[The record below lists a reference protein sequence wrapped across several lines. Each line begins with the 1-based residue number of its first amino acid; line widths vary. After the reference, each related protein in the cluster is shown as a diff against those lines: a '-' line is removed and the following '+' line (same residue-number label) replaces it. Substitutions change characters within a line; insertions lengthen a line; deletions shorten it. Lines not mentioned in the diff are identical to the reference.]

1 MRSRHSPC
9 VALGAAGLMV
19 LVSALPAFA
28 GNWGEN
34 WGEMTWGEL
43 IAAVPLTGRLG
54 FFALVFGLLCVVLW
68 TFRKRAGTGALLLFW
83 IGSSPYLAD
92 AQVTVPNTFTDGTPA
107 LASEVNENFETLAAA
122 LSFPDCATVDDVVCN
137 PVLSC
142 PTCPTCPAIP
152 ACDTLGSYGTLA
164 KYKDL
169 RRMAE
174 VNEKCLIGAGGEYS
188 DFQYIQSLLDELRT
202 DDANLAD
209 GFTLSPAEIFSY
221 LRVVLYNR
229 RSKFNPLWNN
239 LVVAGFTGGKPFLG
253 TVDLIGTAF
262 EDDLIAT
269 GFGAHLALPLMR
281 KALDET
287 PAHLMEEGVARALL
301 EDCLRVLFYRDCR
314 ALNRVQVRARPPR
327 R

>member
-1 MRSRHSPC
+1 MLGPLCSAGSAP
-9 VALGAAGLMV
+9 AGAGGGAAPVYAPGAGPLQRTKQPIVTGTSV
-19 LVSALPAFA
+19 L
-28 GNWGEN
+28 
-34 WGEMTWGEL
+34 
-43 IAAVPLTGRLG
+43 AV
-54 FFALVFGLLCVVLW
+54 
-68 TFRKRAGTGALLLFW
+68 K
-83 IGSSPYLAD
+83 YK
-92 AQVTVPNTFTDGTPA
+92 DG
-107 LASEVNENFETLAAA
+107 VMM
-122 LSFPDCATVDDVVCN
+122 
-137 PVLSC
+137 
-142 PTCPTCPAIP
+142 

-314 ALNRVQVRARPPR
+314 ALNRVQVRARALPAAETARASARAREREGGTGRVPPLLAR
-327 R
+327 GARISL

>member
-9 VALGAAGLMV
+9 VTLVAAGLMV

-68 TFRKRAGTGALLLFW
+68 TFRKRARTGALLLFW
-83 IGSSPYLAD
+83 IMSIPDLAE

-122 LSFPDCATVDDVVCN
+122 LSFPDCATADDVVCN

-152 ACDTLGSYGTLA
+152 ACDTLGSYNLGYQDGGGSVDVTSDNAAVAAAAGSAACGQAGGTWDAGSNTCTPASNYNCFVGGFCSQAAANYPLGQLGYA
-164 KYKDL
+164 NVYEGDTQGT
-169 RRMAE
+169 APASE
-174 VNEKCLIGAGGEYS
+174 ADCDAGAGASAWAAGEALSGSSTVWPPSYPVA
-188 DFQYIQSLLDELRT
+188 Y
-202 DDANLAD
+202 LAMC
-209 GFTLSPAEIFSY
+209 E
-221 LRVVLYNR
+221 
-229 RSKFNPLWNN
+229 
-239 LVVAGFTGGKPFLG
+239 
-253 TVDLIGTAF
+253 
-262 EDDLIAT
+262 
-269 GFGAHLALPLMR
+269 
-281 KALDET
+281 
-287 PAHLMEEGVARALL
+287 
-301 EDCLRVLFYRDCR
+301 
-314 ALNRVQVRARPPR
+314 
-327 R
+327 